1 MVRLIKKEIKEL
13 VQEKKLKVVL
23 IIDEASLLRLDV
35 FTELHTLCQF
45 HQDSKPWLPMILAGQ
60 SNLIDKLM
68 YRSSMPLAS
77 RIIARSHLQGVDLQ
91 GMKDYLKHH
100 LTLAAVSQ
108 NLFDEQAVTAIHQG
122 SGGLFRKAN
131 HLARGALIA
140 AAQSQSTVV
149 NAEHV
154 RVASTEI
161 F

>member
-1 MVRLIKKEIKEL
+1 
-13 VQEKKLKVVL
+13 
-23 IIDEASLLRLDV
+23 
-35 FTELHTLCQF
+35 
-45 HQDSKPWLPMILAGQ
+45 
-60 SNLIDKLM
+60 
-68 YRSSMPLAS
+68 
-77 RIIARSHLQGVDLQ
+77 
-91 GMKDYLKHH
+91 
-100 LTLAAVSQ
+100 VSQ